1 MLSSKREKNFS
12 LREVKKFNH
21 QIDNNPDIH
30 KLIIQM
36 LEKILWDFSLL
47 NEVTVCHQTCI
58 CLILKLKQF
67 KDYIWCSFLL
77 IFWMFLFMVT
87 SRYLCTDITATAIKI
102 STIKIT
108 DTTVTAFLFFL
119 FFIFSPTCF
128 FIKNTICVTSAIY
141 CLYSIYYI
149 VFFVLSTAAAFK
161 NDKWN

>member
-67 KDYIWCSFLL
+67 KDYI
-77 IFWMFLFMVT
+77 
-87 SRYLCTDITATAIKI
+87 
-102 STIKIT
+102 
-108 DTTVTAFLFFL
+108 
-119 FFIFSPTCF
+119 
-128 FIKNTICVTSAIY
+128 
-141 CLYSIYYI
+141 
-149 VFFVLSTAAAFK
+149 
-161 NDKWN
+161 